1 MWRLRFCISVLLFPD
16 KMEISYNERFFDIL
30 FLLALLTLFVL
41 ILFNFIIS
49 ILRLLAAAFG
59 FNFRTYLFRFMP
71 VNLPLDYQVDK
82 YGGKVEPKYSC

>member
-41 ILFNFIIS
+41 ILFHFIIV
-49 ILRLLAAAFG
+49 ILRLLAAAFR